1 MGLFGSIFGS
11 FSKSKKLSKLQ
22 NIIWGD
28 LGTLGPSGFEAMQES
43 QKAKEKAL
51 QEYWGLC
58 EADEGVAQLMK
69 EHSLSRKN
77 LNDLYMKL
85 IKTGVG
91 QWIKGHFVALSA
103 LAYYETFY
111 YLLESQKR
119 GRVDGEDFKEV
130 AHDILCFFRGDIK
143 NGELCNRI

>member
-51 QEYWGLC
+51 QEYWDLC

-103 LAYYETFY
+103 LAYYEKYLSHNDTGNMELMY
-111 YLLESQKR
+111 YSQYRASEIRELLHFDFDSQ
-119 GRVDGEDFKEV
+119 
-130 AHDILCFFRGDIK
+130 
-143 NGELCNRI
+143 N